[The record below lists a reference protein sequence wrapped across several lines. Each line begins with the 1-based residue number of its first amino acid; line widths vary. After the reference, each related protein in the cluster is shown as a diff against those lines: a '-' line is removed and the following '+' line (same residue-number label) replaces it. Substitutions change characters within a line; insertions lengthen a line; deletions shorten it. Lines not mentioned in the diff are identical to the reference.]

1 MKGFGGWL
9 HSPIVQLAIDDPFDA
24 HGKRRSGSLSL
35 EITLLYR
42 EHADFVWRSLQH
54 LGVGGA
60 DLEDLMQEVF
70 VTAHRRLSTFRGE
83 SKLTTWLFGICLRLV
98 LRHRRRA
105 YFRWELPTAE
115 PPEQADPQ
123 TPEDQYRARQ
133 ADAELEL
140 LLERLSPERRATF
153 VLFELEGQSCAEIA
167 ELSGVP
173 IGTVYSRLHAARKHV
188 YARLTKLRRA
198 GILGAQP

>member
-1 MKGFGGWL
+1 VKVSATWR
-9 HSPIVQLAIDDPFDA
+9 HSSGVQLVIDDRFETDCEPVGGHAKLD
-24 HGKRRSGSLSL
+24 L
-35 EITLLYR
+35 TLIYR

-54 LGVGGA
+54 LGVRDS

-70 VTAHRRLSTFRGE
+70 ATVHQRLATFRRE
-83 SKLTTWLFGICLRLV
+83 SKVTTWLFGICLRLV

-115 PPEQADPQ
+115 PPEQTDGQ

-133 ADAELEL
+133 ADAQLEL
-140 LLERLSPERRATF
+140 LLWRLSPERRATF
-153 VLFELEGQSCAEIA
+153 MLFEVEGASCAEIA

-173 IGTVYSRLHAARKHV
+173 VGTVYSRLHAARKHV
-188 YARLTKLRRA
+188 SVRLVKLRKSEK
-198 GILGAQP
+198 IGAMR